1 MIPYPID
8 TQLPWK
14 NQRILLTGGAGFLG
28 RHVYKELLSKNY
40 HYIFVPRSKEYDLTN
55 FQTTRKLIEWYR
67 PDIIVHLA
75 AQVGGISAIK
85 NYSGKYYYDNMM
97 MGLNLIETSRLYE
110 VKKFV
115 FIGSGCA
122 YPKYGNIP
130 FKEKELWDGYVDE
143 NVAPY
148 AIAKKS
154 LITMLQA
161 YYDQYGLKSVSLI
174 PTNLYGPQD
183 HFGSTNNH
191 VVPSL
196 ITKIFNAKNSQQKIV
211 KCWGSGN
218 QTRDF
223 LYVSDAADA
232 IVKSVMTNI
241 DIPTTINLGSGK
253 ETSIKDIANKI
264 IDLVDNSINIDWDN
278 SQPEGQPR
286 RLMDISNAAKLL
298 NWYPNT
304 NLQDGLKQTIQFY
317 INNYK

>member
-1 MIPYPID
+1 M
-8 TQLPWK
+8 
-14 NQRILLTGGAGFLG
+14 NQNNSKILLTGGAGFLG
-28 RHVYKELLSKNY
+28 KYVHKELLSRDYN
-40 HYIFVPRSKEYDLTN
+40 YIFIPRSKEYDLTN
-55 FQTTRKLIEWYR
+55 FETTRKLIKWYK
-67 PDIIVHLA
+67 PDIVVHLA
-75 AQVGGISAIK
+75 AEVGGISAIK
-85 NYSGKYYYDNMM
+85 NNSGKYYYDNMM
-97 MGLNLIETSRLYE
+97 MGLNLIESSRLFGI
-110 VKKFV
+110 KKFV

-122 YPKYGNIP
+122 YPKCGNIP
-130 FKEKELWDGYVDE
+130 FKEEELWDGYVDE
-143 NVAPY
+143 NVASY

-161 YYDQYGLKSVSLI
+161 YYDQYGLKSISLI
-174 PTNLYGPQD
+174 PTNLYGPHD

-196 ITKIFNAKNSQQKIV
+196 ITKIVDAKNSQQKTV

-241 DIPTTINLGSGK
+241 DTSTIINLGSGR

-264 IDLVDNSINIDWDN
+264 IDLVDNSISIDWDI

-286 RLMDISNAAKLL
+286 RLMDITRAKKLL
-298 NWYPNT
+298 DWQPKTDLSN
-304 NLQDGLKQTIQFY
+304 GLRQTIEFY
-317 INNYK
+317 MDTYQK